1 MARDNASC
9 DDTVSNDSRTN
20 LNCVTTLKQRRV
32 RPVKDDAYTRKQV
45 QSSLLLAILLIH
57 KTYSILSQTL

>member
-45 QSSLLLAILLIH
+45 QSS
-57 KTYSILSQTL
+57 